1 MSQPVPPPNQPYD
14 AQPQGGNPFAGG
26 QQPGGAPFGG
36 GPAPFTPAPPARN
49 NNVALGLGAG
59 VVAAVVGALVY
70 GLILGNTDYQ
80 IGYLAVGVGF
90 LVGFAA
96 SKLGGANP
104 AVTVVSVLLSI
115 GAVYIGQLVGVSIA
129 LSDLAHESATS
140 IFFDHFGVLTD
151 AYSEGAGFKDYLFL
165 ALGAVGAVAG
175 ARKAA

>member
-1 MSQPVPPPNQPYD
+1 MSQPVPPPNQPYG
-14 AQPQGGNPFAGG
+14 QPQGGNPFAGG
-26 QQPGGAPFGG
+26 QQQPGAPFGG
-36 GPAPFTPAPPARN
+36 GPAPFTPAPPARKN
-49 NNVALGLGAG
+49 IALGLGAG

-80 IGYLAVGVGF
+80 IGYIAVGLGF

-104 AVTVVSVLLSI
+104 AVTVVSALLSI

-129 LSDLAHESATS
+129 LSDLAHESASS
-140 IFFDHFGVLTD
+140 IFFDHFGALTD

-165 ALGAVGAVAG
+165 VLGAVGAVAG

>member
-1 MSQPVPPPNQPYD
+1 MSQSVPPPNQPYGG
-14 AQPQGGNPFAGG
+14 QPQGGNPFGG
-26 QQPGGAPFGG
+26 QQPGAPFGG

-49 NNVALGLGAG
+49 NIALGLGAG

-70 GLILGNTDYQ
+70 GLILGNFEHE
-80 IGYLAVGVGF
+80 IGYLAIGVGF

-96 SKLGGANP
+96 SKLGGGNP

-115 GAVYIGQLVGVSIA
+115 GAVYIGQLAGISIA

-140 IFFDHFGVLTD
+140 IFFDHFGALTD
-151 AYSEGAGFKDYLFL
+151 AYSEAADFKTYLFL

-175 ARKAA
+175 AKKGA

>member
-1 MSQPVPPPNQPYD
+1 MSQPVPPPNQPYG
-14 AQPQGGNPFAGG
+14 QPQGGNPFAGE
-26 QQPGGAPFGG
+26 QPGAPFGG

-49 NNVALGLGAG
+49 NIALGLGAG

-80 IGYLAVGVGF
+80 IGYIAVGLGF

-104 AVTVVSVLLSI
+104 AVTVVSALLSI
-115 GAVYIGQLVGVSIA
+115 GAVYIGQLVGVSVA

-140 IFFDHFGVLTD
+140 IFFDHFGALTD
-151 AYSEGAGFKDYLFL
+151 AYSEGAGFKDYLFV